1 MKHKVVRL
9 VIAGVMAIIAGGAP
23 VLSASAAAIQFDL
36 NGVAPVVH
44 TESSSGSAKVPTI
57 ELDFTNMTFTGWN
70 TSPTGNGQT
79 YRAGDT
85 INTDTT
91 LYAQWAD
98 GTHIGGGGSVDPDPD
113 PDPDPDEDYA
123 TLSDLSVVTVTVDGK
138 LLSSFNPLTNG
149 TYTVPSG
156 SVITLHTNT
165 LDLDLWEYD
174 TDQPSSNTLTF
185 TMTGKGKNG
194 NITVTYTFKAEAKDP
209 DPDPDPDPSE
219 EHAKLSDLNSVTA
232 TVNGQPLQD
241 FIPTQNG
248 TYNLPVNPDLVLDT
262 SKLDPAYWDVTVA
275 QVNNTRIY
283 TLTGQATNNETIII
297 TYTFIAAAEL
307 PDPNPDPDNP
317 GTITG
322 DVDNNNNNGNGNN
335 NGNNNA
341 NGSSTNNTNNTN
353 GTTGNNSTNTS
364 LHPGSP
370 TAGFISIANIK
381 TAAPLAAIASG
392 TLAVLAVLLLTNKE
406 AKQSKKQAKR
416 QSRKQASNGTS
427 NKATHAN
434 HLAFLST
441 ITTHKTYLP
450 IMAISTLAILAGS
463 FYLINTNTQ
472 AATDSEDWGI
482 YVDDEGVPYEGYVTL
497 VPSNGQEVNKVTT
510 WWKGGVQQS
519 GETFRNNV
527 WSFFDPTDGNR
538 MARGRDVFLP
548 TTDIPDRWVRY
559 DDYGAMV
566 KGETVKDDNWYYF
579 DEQTGA
585 MAKGLTTLPS
595 GKTVYYDKITGVM
608 MKGWWNADGHT
619 WHSDTITGQI
629 HPFYEDGRGAG
640 ALQSGQAIAELAVR
654 LAPTADGYSSP
665 IFVSNAWT
673 KVSNPEAQ
681 EYIRTME
688 LVTEP
693 YTDNYTANPALA
705 SCTQAAGHVIRAT
718 VDPDAYIQDTAIFRN
733 YLDSS
738 GRWEYLGNLGANES
752 LDSGRLQPGD
762 ILTTENNVHTIIYV
776 GNELVRQAY
785 PNSTANTFEADYST
799 GQYPHLATHT
809 TYPRANGDTF
819 RIYRYKGKSGATDHP
834 YVDIWRY
841 LGGDPNYN
849 LGYN

>member
-1 MKHKVVRL
+1 MKRKVVRL
-9 VIAGVMAIIAGGAP
+9 VIVGVMAIITGGAP
-23 VLSASAAAIQFDL
+23 ALSASATTINFDL

-44 TESSSGSAKVPTI
+44 TAESTGSVKIPTI
-57 ELDFTNMTFTGWN
+57 ELDFNNMSFKGWN
-70 TSPTGNGQT
+70 TSPTGNGKS
-79 YRAGDT
+79 YDEGDT
-85 INTDTT
+85 INNSTT

-98 GTHIGGGGSVDPDPD
+98 GTHIGGGTVDPDPGGGEEPGGGEDPDPD
-113 PDPDPDEDYA
+113 PGEDEEYA
-123 TLSDLSVVTVTVDGK
+123 QLSDLNVITVTVDGK

-156 SVITLHTNT
+156 SNIRLN
-165 LDLDLWEYD
+165 LNDLNLNVWSY
-174 TDQPSSNTLTF
+174 TKSQPSSNTLTF
-185 TMTGKGKNG
+185 TMTGKTQSG
-194 NITVTYTFKAEAKDP
+194 TSLVVTYTFKAEAEEPDPEP
-209 DPDPDPDPSE
+209 DPDP
-219 EHAKLSDLNSVTA
+219 
-232 TVNGQPLQD
+232 
-241 FIPTQNG
+241 
-248 TYNLPVNPDLVLDT
+248 NPNPGGDE
-262 SKLDPAYWDVTVA
+262 
-275 QVNNTRIY
+275 
-283 TLTGQATNNETIII
+283 GE
-297 TYTFIAAAEL
+297 
-307 PDPNPDPDNP
+307 DPNPDSDNDP
-317 GTITG
+317 NHDSNPTLGTITG
-322 DVDNNNNNGNGNN
+322 DVSGGSNNGSSNNNN
-335 NGNNNA
+335 
-341 NGSSTNNTNNTN
+341 SN
-353 GTTGNNSTNTS
+353 GTGDTGRQDTALS
-364 LHPGSP
+364 PGSP
-370 TAGFISIANIK
+370 TAGFINLTTLSNIE

-406 AKQSKKQAKR
+406 AKKV
-416 QSRKQASNGTS
+416 KQASSKRHN
-427 NKATHAN
+427 NKATKVKAFFTALTHNKA
-434 HLAFLST
+434 HLT
-441 ITTHKTYLP
+441 I
-450 IMAISTLAILAGS
+450 ASISALAILAGS
-463 FYLINTNTQ
+463 FYLINTNTN
-472 AATDSEDWGI
+472 AATDTDSEDWGI

-538 MARGRDVFLP
+538 MVRGRDVFLP

-608 MKGWWNADGHT
+608 MKGWWNADGRT

-718 VDPDAYIQDTAIFRN
+718 VDPDTYIQDTAIFRN

-738 GRWEYLGNLGANES
+738 GRWEYLGNLSANES

-819 RIYRYKGKSGATDHP
+819 RIYRYKGKSGATGHP

>member
-9 VIAGVMAIIAGGAP
+9 VIVGVMAIIAGGAP
-23 VLSASAAAIQFDL
+23 ALSASAAAIQFDL
-36 NGVAPVVH
+36 NGVAPVVY

-79 YRAGDT
+79 YRAGDA

-98 GTHIGGGGSVDPDPD
+98 GTHIGGGGSV
-113 PDPDPDEDYA
+113 DPDEDYA

-165 LDLDLWEYD
+165 LDLDLWKYD

-185 TMTGKGKNG
+185 AMTGKAKNG
-194 NITVTYTFKAEAKDP
+194 NITVTYTFQAEAKDP
-209 DPDPDPDPSE
+209 DPDPDPDP
-219 EHAKLSDLNSVTA
+219 
-232 TVNGQPLQD
+232 
-241 FIPTQNG
+241 
-248 TYNLPVNPDLVLDT
+248 
-262 SKLDPAYWDVTVA
+262 
-275 QVNNTRIY
+275 
-283 TLTGQATNNETIII
+283 
-297 TYTFIAAAEL
+297 
-307 PDPNPDPDNP
+307 DNP

-322 DVDNNNNNGNGNN
+322 DVDHNNNNNNGNNN

-370 TAGFISIANIK
+370 TAGFINIANIK

-566 KGETVKDDNWYYF
+566 KGETVKDGNWYYF

-608 MKGWWNADGHT
+608 MKGWWNADGRT

-665 IFVSNAWT
+665 IFVSNAWI